1 MLKFWHRSY
10 SKKQKPPFS
19 AYNNCSELPMSR
31 FIDITVTGDLKYL
44 LISGECDNLTVI
56 WEQIYSEYTEISAG
70 SVGSHGLKLAIN
82 IEYYTARIKNI
93 YSIVNYLRIRRV
105 DGLIDELK
113 GMGFNFK
120 FDDLPA
126 DLNRVLIKTKT
137 DEMHLKNAQT
147 QYGALQ
153 GGEKSTKIDWHRKL
167 AQIGK
172 YNQQHYNPA
181 LISVMDFV
189 ALEKEFK
196 EYVSMMRK

>member
-1 MLKFWHRSY
+1 
-10 SKKQKPPFS
+10 
-19 AYNNCSELPMSR
+19 MSR

-70 SVGSHGLKLAIN
+70 SVSSHGLKLAIN

-93 YSIVNYLRIRRV
+93 YSIVNYLRIRKV

-137 DEMHLKNAQT
+137 DEIHLKNAQT
-147 QYGALQ
+147 QYSSLQ
-153 GGEKSTKIDWHRKL
+153 GGEKSTKVEWHRKL

-196 EYVSMMRK
+196 AYIDVQRSSQIR